1 MLQDTLPRSS
11 FPSAISREGEFGF
24 NRVQF
29 APGGRSR
36 TGFIRTHRPTELET
50 CGIFRVRVST
60 IAAGYAANGGDVTLL
75 EEVKDGIVVQCE
87 ISVLHEPTMELTGD
101 LVADRRSA
109 GGRPSSTRGRSGGS
123 FRN

>member
-1 MLQDTLPRSS
+1 MLADTLPRSA
-11 FPSAISREGEFGF
+11 FPGAISREGEFGF
-24 NRVQF
+24 NRIQF

-36 TGFIRTHRPTELET
+36 TGFIRTHRPTDLET
-50 CGIFRVRVST
+50 CGIFRVRVSA

-87 ISVLHEPTMELTGD
+87 ISVTHDALAEPTSA
-101 LVADRRSA
+101 LVTDSRAS
-109 GGRPSSTRGRSGGS
+109 GGRPSSTRGRS

>member
-1 MLQDTLPRSS
+1 MQTLSHTV
-11 FPSAISREGEFGF
+11 FPDAIPKVGEFGF
-24 NRVQF
+24 NALRF
-29 APGGRSR
+29 SKGGRAR
-36 TGFIRTHRPTELET
+36 TGFTRTYRPTDLET
-50 CGIFRVRVST
+50 CGLFRVRVSE
-60 IAAGYAANGGDVTLL
+60 IASSYAAAGGEVTLL